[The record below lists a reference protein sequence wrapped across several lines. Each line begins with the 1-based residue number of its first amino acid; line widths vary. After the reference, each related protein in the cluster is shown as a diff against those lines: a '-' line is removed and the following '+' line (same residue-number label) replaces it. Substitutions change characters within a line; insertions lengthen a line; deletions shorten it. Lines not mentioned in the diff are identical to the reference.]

1 MSTTLLNLI
10 MVSAVLAAPPAA
22 KKAGGGLIKGP
33 AVLPGFRV
41 PYPDPPGIGGPDGR
55 CEALIDIDEMGSVK
69 RIEIQQCSEPVFA
82 AQLLDHGPNYR
93 FSPGATAEGPVPVRI
108 RWEEVFVAPEPPKP
122 KVQQIRLLG
131 RVREAGTG
139 VVLPGIEVT
148 VAGQRQE
155 TDEKGK
161 FEFRGTGNGS
171 HTLVFSAD
179 GYHAKKQTIMLAPK
193 EQVELNVYLRPTAAN
208 RFVAVVKKRKEEPSI
223 VRRTLH
229 AEELARVPGTM
240 GDPIRAVERLPG
252 VARAP
257 FFGGALIVRGGQTED
272 TGVHIDGFQ
281 VPLLFHFGGG
291 PSIIHPDLV
300 EQIDFLP
307 GGFSSEYGRA
317 IAGII
322 DVKTRRADG
331 SRFGGKIDIDLLD
344 SGLRLEG
351 PVDGRG
357 HWAAAFTA
365 RRSYIDQLLP
375 FALDAVG
382 AGSEVR
388 VQPVYW
394 DYQARLDYVKP
405 GSPRRGGVRLYG
417 SDDVFRLVSA
427 DEEAARR
434 EGRPPGVGI
443 HTRFHH
449 LIGDYE
455 QRLGRAT
462 RLLADMKLG
471 TTRTGGDIGDI
482 RWDLGFLAA
491 ALRGQLRHRFHKG
504 LEVTTGIAIEDQY
517 WTSDARIPVNST
529 LERRFPGSDLGDDF
543 ALTEITENGNGLGV
557 DGYFTLHWKPD
568 GEIDLFPGLRLHTSH
583 WGNQSR
589 VALEPRLSLQVKLD
603 PEGRHRLKFQS
614 GHYTRMPQPQEVS
627 NTLGDPDLELVKAW
641 QYGIGY
647 EIEIDPYLTTDL
659 QLYYRRMWDGI
670 TNNRNYVN
678 GGSEPR
684 IHNEGWGRA
693 YGMELMVRA
702 NPGPKPYY
710 GWIAYT
716 LNRSEL
722 YDGDRPEDGWTLF
735 GLDQTHILNTVLGY
749 KFGFGWVTGLTIR
762 LVSGTP
768 TTTLEGARFDVDTG
782 GYRAF
787 RSELNDSRTPPF
799 FQIDWRIEKRIA
811 RARTAWVWYLDV
823 MNLTNHENTEFY
835 IYQYDYRARSSLPGL
850 PFFPSFGVEY
860 TW

>member
-1 MSTTLLNLI
+1 MSSTLLLP
-10 MVSAVLAAPPAA
+10 MAVTVILATPGAKAP
-22 KKAGGGLIKGP
+22 AGGLVTAP
-33 AVLPGFRV
+33 ALLPGERV
-41 PYPDPPGIGGPDGR
+41 PYPDPPGLGGPEGR
-55 CEALIDIDEMGSVK
+55 CDALIDIDDTGLVQ
-69 RIEIQQCSEPVFA
+69 RIQILTCSDPRFA

-108 RWEEVFVAPEPPKP
+108 RWEELFVPPEPPKP
-122 KVQQIRLLG
+122 VVKPVRLLG
-131 RVREAGTG
+131 QVREAGTG

-148 VAGQRQE
+148 VAKQQVE
-155 TDEKGK
+155 TDTKGR
-161 FEFRGTGNGS
+161 FSFRGTGDGE
-171 HTLVFSAD
+171 HILRFVAD
-179 GYHAKKQTIMLAPK
+179 GYHPKTQGVVLAPQ
-193 EQVELNVYLRPTAAN
+193 EQVELNIYLRPTAAN
-208 RFVAVVKKRKEEPSI
+208 RFVAVVKKRKEEASI

-257 FFGGALIVRGGQTED
+257 FFGGALIVRGGQTQD
-272 TGVHIDGFQ
+272 TGVHIDAYQ

-331 SRFGGKIDIDLLD
+331 SRFSGKIDIDLLD
-344 SGLRLEG
+344 SGLRVEG
-351 PVDGRG
+351 PVDREGN
-357 HWAAAFTA
+357 WAAALTA
-365 RRSYIDQLLP
+365 RRSYVDQLLP
-375 FALDAVG
+375 IALDAVG

-394 DYQARLDYVKP
+394 DYQARLDYVKK
-405 GSPRRGGVRLYG
+405 GSPRKGGLRLYG

-434 EGRPPGVGI
+434 EGRPPGIGI

-449 LIGDYE
+449 LVADVE
-455 QRLGRAT
+455 QRLGPGT

-471 TTRTGGDIGDI
+471 TTRTGGDVGDI
-482 RWDLGFLAA
+482 RWDLGYTSA
-491 ALRGQLRHRFHKG
+491 ALRGQVRHRVHPG
-504 LEVTTGIAIEDQY
+504 LELRTGLAFEDQY
-517 WTSDARIPVNST
+517 WTSDARIPVNSI
-529 LERRFPGSDLGDDF
+529 LERNFPGSDLGDDF
-543 ALTEITENGNGLGV
+543 TLTEISENGNGIGL
-557 DGYFTLHWKPD
+557 DGFLTLHWKPD
-568 GEIDLFPGLRLHTSH
+568 RELDFFPGLRISTSH
-583 WGNQSR
+583 WGDQSR
-589 VALEPRLSLQVKLD
+589 VAFEPRLSLQVKLD

-627 NTLGDPDLELVKAW
+627 NTLGDPGLELVKAW

-647 EIEIDPYLTTDL
+647 EIEVDPYLTTDL
-659 QLYYRRMWDGI
+659 QMYYRRMWDGI

-693 YGMELMVRA
+693 YGIELMVRA

-735 GLDQTHILNTVLGY
+735 NLDQTHILNTVLGY
-749 KFGFGWVTGLTIR
+749 KFGYGWVTGLTIR

-782 GYRAF
+782 DYRAF
-787 RSELNDSRTPPF
+787 RSEKNDARKPPF
-799 FQIDWRIEKRIA
+799 FQVDWRIEKRIA
-811 RARTAWVWYLDV
+811 RARTAWVWYVDV

-835 IYQYDYRARSSLPGL
+835 IYQYDFRARTSLPGL
-850 PFFPSFGVEY
+850 PFFPSLGLEY